1 MIIVLASIIRSDT
14 NEIVPDTRIVTKKIV
29 MTQRIVLLRSFFD
42 ELGSDLDT
50 SPIPFLFI
58 INGDRRDKSYG
69 LGRVGFPQT
78 EPAVAAQAVSV

>member
-1 MIIVLASIIRSDT
+1 MVLTAISSLET
-14 NEIVPDTRIVTKKIV
+14 NVIKAEIKIVTKKIV
-29 MTQRIVLLRSFFD
+29 TTQRIVLLRSFFD

-69 LGRVGFPQT
+69 LGRVGFPRA
-78 EPAVAAQAVSV
+78 EPAVTVQAVSV